1 MRTGNAKVDA
11 IAQMNIVGNVVPHTW
26 YHKLKRESGKPYMT
40 AIVILADILYW
51 YRPIEVIDP
60 NTNMVI
66 GYKKKFSSDLL
77 MRTYSQLADMFGIS
91 KREATMAIIYLEK
104 HGLVKRVFREIKTDY
119 AVLSNVLYLDINP
132 EKIKELTYG
141 ADEESENEETPENQ
155 EMIGQ
160 TQNDT
165 DPSIHERVTPPV
177 QECEYTEN
185 TTENLTE
192 SINIGCG
199 ESACASLTSCSNIFR
214 VYEEE
219 IGILSPTVSE
229 ALKDLINEFGAELVE
244 YAIKESAK
252 SNARSVRY
260 IDGILNNLRQRN
272 ITTVSEAK
280 SESNKVRKEKK
291 MTDYEKETAEYEK
304 LFKKNDNGVMFF

>member
-1 MRTGNAKVDA
+1 MRTGNAKVDKMA
-11 IAQMNIVGNVVPHTW
+11 EMNFVGNIIPHTW
-26 YHKLKRESGKPYMT
+26 YHKLKRETGKPYMT
-40 AIVILADILYW
+40 AIIILADIVYW

-66 GYKKKFSSDLL
+66 GYKKKFNSDIL
-77 MRTYSQLADMFGIS
+77 MRTYAQLANMFDIS
-91 KREATMAIIYLEK
+91 KREATEAVIYLEK
-104 HGLVKRVFREIKTDY
+104 LGLVKRVFRKVETEY
-119 AVLSNVLYLDINP
+119 AVLNNVLFLDIDT
-132 EKIKELTYG
+132 EKIRELTFG
-141 ADEESENEETPENQ
+141 KEPVDETTEINNT
-155 EMIGQ
+155 IDL

-165 DPSIHERVTPPV
+165 DPSLRENGTPQSQP
-177 QECEYTEN
+177 CEYTEN
-185 TTENLTE
+185 ITENLTE

-199 ESACASLTSCSNIFR
+199 ESVCASLTSCSNIFR

-219 IGILSPTVSE
+219 IGILSPTISE
-229 ALKDLINEFGAELVE
+229 ALKDLINEFGVELVE

-260 IDGILNNLRQRN
+260 IEGILNNLRQRN

-280 SESNKVRKEKK
+280 SESKKVRKENK

>member
-1 MRTGNAKVDA
+1 MRTGNAKVDKMA
-11 IAQMNIVGNVVPHTW
+11 EMNFVGNIIPHTW
-26 YHKLKRESGKPYMT
+26 YHKLKRETGKPYLT
-40 AIVILADILYW
+40 AIITLADIVYW

-60 NTNMVI
+60 DTNMVK
-66 GYKKKFSSDLL
+66 GYKKKFNSDIL
-77 MRTYSQLADMFGIS
+77 MRTYAQLANMFGIS
-91 KREATMAIIYLEK
+91 KREATEAVIYLEK
-104 HGLVKRVFREIKTDY
+104 LGLVKRVFRKVETEY
-119 AVLSNVLYLDINP
+119 AVLNNVLFLDIDP
-132 EKIKELTYG
+132 EKIRELTFG
-141 ADEESENEETPENQ
+141 KEDDESAEINNAEDLTR
-155 EMIGQ
+155 
-160 TQNDT
+160 NDA
-165 DPSIHERVTPPV
+165 DPSLREKGTPQSQP
-177 QECEYTEN
+177 CEYTKN
-185 TTENLTE
+185 ITENITE
-192 SINIGCG
+192 NNNIGDC
-199 ESACASLTSCSNIFR
+199 ESARASLTSCSNIFR

-260 IDGILNNLRQRN
+260 IEGILDNLRQRN

-280 SESNKVRKEKK
+280 SERNKVRRENK